1 MIDSNGLAHL
11 VDGALVTVV
20 TVSQIRRQDS
30 PRPIYRRSIHLSLSA
45 AQRAVE
51 RAQDR
56 GLDAELVVC
65 RLEPLSPAKTGREE
79 AA

>member
-1 MIDSNGLAHL
+1 MIPSSTLTRL

-20 TVSQIRRQDS
+20 TVTQIRRRDN
-30 PRPIYRRSIHLSLSA
+30 PGPVYRRSIHLSLSA

-51 RAQDR
+51 RAHQR
-56 GLDAELVVC
+56 GLYAELMVC
-65 RLEPLSPAKTGREE
+65 RLQPLGPAEHRE

>member
-1 MIDSNGLAHL
+1 MIPSDSLAHL

-20 TVSQIRRQDS
+20 TVTQVRRHDS
-30 PRPIYRRSIHLSLSA
+30 PKPVYRRSIHLSLSA

-51 RAQDR
+51 RAHER

-65 RLEPLSPAKTGREE
+65 QLQPLGPAELRE